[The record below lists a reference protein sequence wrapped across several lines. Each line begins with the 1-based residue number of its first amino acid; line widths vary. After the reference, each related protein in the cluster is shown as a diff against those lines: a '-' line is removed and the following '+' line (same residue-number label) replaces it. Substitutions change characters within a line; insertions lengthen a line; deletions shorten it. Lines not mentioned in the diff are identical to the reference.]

1 MNDQRLY
8 QVLLAPHVSEK
19 SAMASELSGRH
30 TFRVAGDANKLEVRR
45 AVERLFDVNVKSVQ
59 MVNVKGKTKRF
70 GAGTGKRSD
79 WKKAVVRLAEGQDID
94 FMSIG
99 S

>member
-8 QVLLAPHVSEK
+8 QVLLTPHVSEK
-19 SAMASELSGRH
+19 TSLASELSGRH
-30 TFRVAGDANKLEVRR
+30 TFRVASDANKLEVRR
-45 AVERLFDVNVKSVQ
+45 AVEKLFDVSVKSVQ
-59 MVNVKGKTKRF
+59 MINVKGKTKRF
-70 GAGTGKRSD
+70 AAGTGKRSD